1 LRQLTAN
8 LLRITRGAGRP
19 YEVFKQALQ
28 LLEAC
33 KEFRE
38 QLGYPPDPE
47 FSQMLN
53 TAPEF
58 DAPDGD
64 HALHSIVCGALQTTA
79 SRLLDQRLQIK
90 AGERELSDGI
100 RQLERARAERHG
112 RAPSATREPR
122 ARPPGATIE
131 RRLGDRDRELMDQR
145 NERATTKA
153 TTNLG
158 QLGAAFAVSPRTVA
172 RSSRELHRHRSHKI
186 RQDGERGADAEAQA
200 RRWTGC
206 VGSEK
211 TRRGVRRARR

>member
-1 LRQLTAN
+1 MKVVADNPDFEQQQKERRYRNRVDNALRQLTAN

-90 AGERELSDGI
+90 AAERELSDGI
-100 RQLERARAERHG
+100 RQLERARAERHA
-112 RAPSATREPR
+112 RASGTTTR
-122 ARPPGATIE
+122 
-131 RRLGDRDRELMDQR
+131 GDD
-145 NERATTKA
+145 
-153 TTNLG
+153 
-158 QLGAAFAVSPRTVA
+158 
-172 RSSRELHRHRSHKI
+172 
-186 RQDGERGADAEAQA
+186 
-200 RRWTGC
+200 
-206 VGSEK
+206 
-211 TRRGVRRARR
+211 